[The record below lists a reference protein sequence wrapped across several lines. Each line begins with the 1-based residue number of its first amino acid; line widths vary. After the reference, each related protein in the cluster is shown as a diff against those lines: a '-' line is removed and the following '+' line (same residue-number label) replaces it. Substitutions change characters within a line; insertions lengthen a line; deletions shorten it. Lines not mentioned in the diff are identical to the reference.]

1 MANKYLDQSGVQ
13 YLWGKIKDKADAT
26 LLAAEKA
33 AKEYVNGLL
42 GMTDEDNKVVDK
54 IKEVLDVF
62 KNYEEEKNLVEL
74 LNNKLDKTDGGTITG
89 NVTVSGSLTASGYF
103 EASSGV
109 TTDSIYGKTS
119 NRAIFVEEAYDSTLG
134 AKPLDVGDIESHMVR
149 LQGPDRPVW
158 RRLNTDGSK
167 RLSNELVIDS
177 DLDNYLSL
185 TDGGIV
191 KGNVEFR
198 GVSIDLTHDSTFS
211 VNNIN
216 LVDGQIS
223 LENLYV
229 ATFPSKTG
237 TVAYTDDLAIALTKD
252 EIDTVTE

>member
-109 TTDSIYGKTS
+109 TTDSI
-119 NRAIFVEEAYDSTLG
+119 
-134 AKPLDVGDIESHMVR
+134 MVKH
-149 LQGPDRPVW
+149 LTEQY
-158 RRLNTDGSK
+158 LLK
-167 RLSNELVIDS
+167 RLMTALLVLNHWMLVILS
-177 DLDNYLSL
+177 HIWLDYK
-185 TDGGIV
+185 V
-191 KGNVEFR
+191 Q
-198 GVSIDLTHDSTFS
+198 IDLF
-211 VNNIN
+211 
-216 LVDGQIS
+216 G
-223 LENLYV
+223 E
-229 ATFPSKTG
+229 G
-237 TVAYTDDLAIALTKD
+237 
-252 EIDTVTE
+252 

>member
-1 MANKYLDQSGVQ
+1 MARNDIFLIDGIIDDRIKNKIPSSDRGEVFELFAVEQ
-13 YLWGKIKDKADAT
+13 LLKDYDLSQKQ
-26 LLAAEKA
+26 
-33 AKEYVNGLL
+33 
-42 GMTDEDNKVVDK
+42 
-54 IKEVLDVF
+54 
-62 KNYEEEKNLVEL
+62 L

-211 VNNIN
+211 ANNIN

>member
-1 MANKYLDQSGVQ
+1 MANKYLDLTGVQ

-33 AKEYVNGLL
+33 AKDYVNDLWGL
-42 GMTDEDNKVVDK
+42 TDDDNAVVDK
-54 IKEVLDVF
+54 IKEVLKVF
-62 KNYEEEKNLVEL
+62 ENYNEGKNLL
-74 LNNKLDKTDGGTITG
+74 DFINSKLDKTDGGTVAG
-89 NVTVSGSLTASGYF
+89 AVTVTGILTASSYF
-103 EASSGV
+103 EASTGV
-109 TTDSIYGKTS
+109 TTDAIYGKTS
-119 NRAIFVEEAYDSTLG
+119 HRGIFVEHPYDSTLG
-134 AKPLDVGDIESHMVR
+134 ARPVDVGDIESNMVR
-149 LQGPDRPVW
+149 LLGPDRPVW
-158 RRLNTDGSK
+158 RRLNTDGSTP
-167 RLSNELVIDS
+167 LTNELVIDS

-191 KGNVEFR
+191 KGDVEFR

-211 VNNIN
+211 ANNIN

-237 TVAYTDDLAIALTKD
+237 TVAYTSDLAIALTKA